1 MKNYLV
7 FLLIFI
13 TSVATAQQQICYQNP
28 SMEGT
33 SAPHVVPAPWQ
44 TCYGTPD
51 TQPGQ
56 WGITLPASNG
66 NTYVSF
72 LHSGWSPN
80 GYNEGMTQLLNP
92 PMVAGQ
98 SYTLTVDLAH
108 SDIYNTAMPYG
119 CYSTLGLYG
128 GMTSCTQA
136 ETLWVSGAFYHT
148 NWQTYTITLYP
159 LK

>member
-1 MKNYLV
+1 MKSLGTFILILLV
-7 FLLIFI
+7 GAIQ
-13 TSVATAQQQICYQNP
+13 AQQQICYQNP

-33 SAPHVVPAPWQ
+33 SQPHVVPAPWQ
-44 TCYGTPD
+44 ACYGNPD

-72 LHSGWSPN
+72 LHSGQIPN

-98 SYTLTVDLAH
+98 TYTLTLDLAH
-108 SDIYNTAMPYG
+108 SNIYNTAQPNG

-128 GMTSCTQA
+128 GMTPCAQA
-136 ETLWVSGAFYHT
+136 ETLWVSGPFYHT
-148 NWQTYTITLYP
+148 NWQ
-159 LK
+159 